1 MSHVEDPVIRVE
13 AVTVRYGKQLAVED
27 AALSVP
33 RGSVYALLG
42 RNGAGKSSL
51 VRCMV
56 GLQKPEKGSIS
67 FFGDDVWRNRA
78 RLMNRVGIVPED
90 PDAPPAMTVA
100 QIADFCGRL
109 HARWDASTVEARL
122 SRFGIDPQKRF
133 GNLSKGQKK
142 QVMLA
147 IALATSP
154 DVLILDDPAL
164 GLDVVARK
172 SLFDEVIKELADRGI
187 TVFITTHELAAIE
200 VLADRVAIMRG
211 GRVVL
216 DEDMETLKQR
226 FRRIRFASA
235 PVALSAGSL
244 VAASVRQWGSGTEA
258 VVSNYDEIAFE
269 RFRSMNGVG
278 HAETASMSLEEI
290 FIAVAG
296 EEGPQS

>member
-1 MSHVEDPVIRVE
+1 MSHVEEPVIRAE
-13 AVTVRYGKQLAVED
+13 AVTVRYGKQLAVEG
-27 AALSVP
+27 AALTVP

-51 VRCMV
+51 VRCLV
-56 GLQKPEKGSIS
+56 GLQKPEKGAITI
-67 FFGDDVWRNRA
+67 FGDDVWRHRA
-78 RLMNRVGIVPED
+78 KLMNRVGIVPED
-90 PDAPPAMTVA
+90 SDAPPSMRVA
-100 QIADFCGRL
+100 QVAEFCRRL
-109 HARWDASTVEARL
+109 HARWDASTVHERL
-122 SRFGIDPQKRF
+122 ARFGIKPEARF

-147 IALATSP
+147 IALATAP

-187 TVFITTHELAAIE
+187 TVFITTHELPAIE
-200 VLADRVAIMRG
+200 AIADRVAIMRG

-216 DEDMETLKQR
+216 DEEMETLKQR

-244 VAASVRQWGSGTEA
+244 VAAS
-258 VVSNYDEIAFE
+258 
-269 RFRSMNGVG
+269 
-278 HAETASMSLEEI
+278 
-290 FIAVAG
+290 
-296 EEGPQS
+296 

>member
-1 MSHVEDPVIRVE
+1 MSHVEEPVIRAE

-27 AALSVP
+27 ATLTVP

-51 VRCMV
+51 VRCLT
-56 GLQKPEKGSIS
+56 GLQKPERGAITI
-67 FFGDDVWRNRA
+67 FGDDVWRHRA
-78 RLMNRVGIVPED
+78 KLMNRVGLVAED
-90 PDAPPAMTVA
+90 SDAPPAMTVA
-100 QIADFCGRL
+100 QIGEFCGRL
-109 HARWDASTVEARL
+109 HARWDAGTVEGRL
-122 SRFGIDPQKRF
+122 ERFAIKPEARF

-147 IALATSP
+147 MALATSP

-172 SLFDEVIKELADRGI
+172 SLFDEVIAELADRGI
-187 TVFITTHELAAIE
+187 TVFITTHELSAIE
-200 VLADRVAIMRG
+200 SLADRVAIMRG

-226 FRRIRFASA
+226 FRRIRYASA
-235 PVALSAGSL
+235 PVALEAGNL
-244 VAASVRQWGSGTEA
+244 VAASVRQWGTGTEA

-269 RFRSMNGVG
+269 RFRSTSGIG
-278 HAETASMSLEEI
+278 HAETSPMTLEEI

-296 EEGPQS
+296 EEGSRT

>member
-1 MSHVEDPVIRVE
+1 MSHVEEPVIRAE

-27 AALSVP
+27 AALTVP

-51 VRCMV
+51 VRCLV
-56 GLQKPEKGSIS
+56 GLQKPERGSITI
-67 FFGDDVWRNRA
+67 FGDDVWRHRGK
-78 RLMNRVGIVPED
+78 LMNRVGIVPED
-90 PDAPPAMTVA
+90 SDAPPAMRVA
-100 QIADFCGRL
+100 QVAEFCRRL
-109 HARWDASTVEARL
+109 YARWDAGTVDERL
-122 SRFGIDPQKRF
+122 ARFGIKPEARF

-187 TVFITTHELAAIE
+187 TVFITTHELPAIE
-200 VLADRVAIMRG
+200 AIADRVAIMRG

-216 DEDMETLKQR
+216 DEEMETLKQR

-269 RFRSMNGVG
+269 RFRSTSGVG
-278 HAETASMSLEEI
+278 HAETSPMTLEEI

-296 EEGPQS
+296 EEGAQS

>member
-1 MSHVEDPVIRVE
+1 MSHVEEPVIRAE

-27 AALSVP
+27 AALTVP

-51 VRCMV
+51 VRCLT
-56 GLQKPEKGSIS
+56 GLQKPERGTITI
-67 FFGDDVWRNRA
+67 FGDDVWRHRA
-78 RLMNRVGIVPED
+78 KLMNRVGLVAED
-90 PDAPPAMTVA
+90 SDAPPAMTVA
-100 QIADFCGRL
+100 QIGEFCGRL
-109 HARWDASTVEARL
+109 HARWDAGTVEGRL
-122 SRFGIDPQKRF
+122 KRFAIKPEARF

-147 IALATSP
+147 MALATSP

-172 SLFDEVIKELADRGI
+172 SLFDEVIAELADRGI
-187 TVFITTHELAAIE
+187 TVFITTHELSAIE
-200 VLADRVAIMRG
+200 SLADRVAIMRG

-226 FRRIRFASA
+226 FRRIRYASA
-235 PVALSAGSL
+235 PVALEAGNL
-244 VAASVRQWGSGTEA
+244 VAASVRQWGTGTEA

-269 RFRSMNGVG
+269 RFRSTSGIG
-278 HAETASMSLEEI
+278 HAETAPMTLEEI

-296 EEGPQS
+296 EEGART

>member
-1 MSHVEDPVIRVE
+1 MSHVEEPVLRAE

-27 AALSVP
+27 AALTVP

-51 VRCMV
+51 VRCLV
-56 GLQKPEKGSIS
+56 GLQKPEKGSITI
-67 FFGDDVWRNRA
+67 FGDDVWRHRA
-78 RLMNRVGIVPED
+78 KLMNRVGIVAED
-90 PDAPPAMTVA
+90 SDAPPAMTVE
-100 QIADFCGRL
+100 QIGEFCGRL
-109 HARWDASTVEARL
+109 HARWEADTVNDRL
-122 SRFGIDPQKRF
+122 KRFAIKPQARF

-147 IALATSP
+147 MALATSP

-172 SLFDEVIKELADRGI
+172 SLFDEVIAELADRGI
-187 TVFITTHELAAIE
+187 TVFITTHELSAIE
-200 VLADRVAIMRG
+200 SLADRVAIMRG

-216 DEDMETLKQR
+216 DEEMETLKQR
-226 FRRIRFASA
+226 FRRIRYASA
-235 PVALSAGSL
+235 PVALEAGSL

-269 RFRSMNGVG
+269 RFRSASGIG
-278 HAETASMSLEEI
+278 HAETTPMTLEEI

-296 EEGPQS
+296 EEGSQS